1 MNGISR
7 EYEELVQQIRT
18 LMNGLDAMSEEN
30 ASIAIEMLQIART
43 LVENN
48 QKLNDSMARFDAQ

>member
-1 MNGISR
+1 MASAA
-7 EYEELVQQIRT
+7 YEELVQQIRT